1 MTTTR
6 IFAITLA
13 LANFSH
19 TAGASYPETSAPSD
33 RPGRF
38 APEALGQDGRI
49 TLTPAFSPDGK
60 TIYFA
65 QSECTPIWECPQRL
79 KRSHLKASG
88 WSQPE
93 RVRLP
98 SDGRVDWP
106 SVTPD
111 GRRLLFSWATKR
123 ARHVGK
129 DVFEDFDLYVLD
141 LDDPN
146 ATPQPLD
153 MADINRIRGGAIRTT
168 RYVHNETAPSL
179 TADGDLYFWTER
191 LDGTGER
198 DIYVA
203 ASNDRGGFQ
212 QARPLP
218 APINSAGR
226 DDGMSVSTD
235 GRTMIVTYA
244 DRGGSGGAD
253 LFVSH
258 LTNGRWSAPINLGPS
273 VNSPYSDFAGRLS
286 PDGRLLVFTSD
297 RPVGDGQPGLLQV
310 WQIST
315 VDLQS
320 LAHEQVE
327 EQAGHP
333 GSAITRESKTII
345 R

>member
-1 MTTTR
+1 MKITR
-6 IFAITLA
+6 FLAITLA

-19 TAGASYPETSAPSD
+19 TAGASHPDTSAESD
-33 RPGRF
+33 KPGRF

-65 QSECTPIWECPQRL
+65 QSECTSIWECPQRL
-79 KRSHLKASG
+79 KRSHLEASG
-88 WSQPE
+88 WSQAE

-98 SDGRVDWP
+98 GDGRVDWP

-111 GRRLLFSWATKR
+111 GRRLLFSWATQR
-123 ARHVGK
+123 ARHA
-129 DVFEDFDLYVLD
+129 LD
-141 LDDPN
+141 LHDPN

-191 LDGTGER
+191 LDGIGER

-203 ASNDRGGFQ
+203 ASNHRGGFEK
-212 QARPLP
+212 ARPLP

-226 DDGMSVSTD
+226 DDGMSVSAD

-258 LTNGRWSAPINLGPS
+258 QTDGRWSTPVNLGPS
-273 VNSPYSDFAGRLS
+273 VNSPYSDFAGRLY

-315 VDLQS
+315 VDLQG
-320 LAHEQVE
+320 LAHEQLDE
-327 EQAGHP
+327 
-333 GSAITRESKTII
+333 K
-345 R
+345 